1 MRPMETC
8 NMPNNVE
15 QKVQELETRYRLI
28 ADNLIDAIWVLDVER
43 EQYDFVTPSIIAL
56 SGETPEE
63 AKQSTIKDRMP
74 PDSYEKV
81 SQVIADGLAN
91 FKQGADHKR
100 NLEVEMYHK
109 DGHTYWLEITAKFFR
124 DQEGKL
130 KIAGVSKNIT
140 KRKQAEFQRE
150 RLIKQLSK
158 ALAEKEEL
166 LEEIKL
172 LRGLLPICSACKRIR
187 DSQGR
192 WWPLDAYVEKRGQA
206 QLTHRICP
214 DCSEV
219 LYQVTLKSD

>member
-1 MRPMETC
+1 
-8 NMPNNVE
+8 MPKDVE

-28 ADNLIDAIWVLDVER
+28 ADNLIDAIWVLDVEK
-43 EQYDFVTPSIIAL
+43 EKYDFITPSIIAL

-63 AKQSTIKDRMP
+63 AKKCTIKERMP
-74 PDSYEKV
+74 AESYEKV
-81 SQVIADGLAN
+81 KQVIADGMAN
-91 FKQGADHKR
+91 YKQGVDHKR
-100 NLEVEMYHK
+100 NLEVEMLHK

-124 DQEGKL
+124 NQAGTL

-158 ALAEKEEL
+158 ALAEKDEL
-166 LEEIKL
+166 LEEIRL

-187 DSQGR
+187 DSDGK

-206 QLTHRICP
+206 QLTHCICP

-219 LYQVTLKSD
+219 LYKVKLKTGKE